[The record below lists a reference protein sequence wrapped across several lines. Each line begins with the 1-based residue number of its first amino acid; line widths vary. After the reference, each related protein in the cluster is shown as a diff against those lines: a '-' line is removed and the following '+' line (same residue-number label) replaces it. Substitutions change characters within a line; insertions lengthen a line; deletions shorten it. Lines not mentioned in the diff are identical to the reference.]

1 MGFGLG
7 GPWWRLQFEGDAADT
22 AGVQHAS
29 PEPSSNIRVWRERGR
44 DSEVAGTS
52 VIWAEGHHRSIQPG
66 NKYLGRVYLMGI
78 GYFNSKLLLCEFFN
92 FWKLLSLNINRKTVG
107 HLSLSAFF

>member
-44 DSEVAGTS
+44 WKGQRGRRDIGD
-52 VIWAEGHHRSIQPG
+52 
-66 NKYLGRVYLMGI
+66 LGRRTPP
-78 GYFNSKLLLCEFFN
+78 FNTT
-92 FWKLLSLNINRKTVG
+92 RK
-107 HLSLSAFF
+107 